1 MVEKL
6 GIFALC
12 IAGLLALGGCATVD
26 PRLDYDRAAEHVRQT
41 TGQES
46 LYRPGDEE
54 IVERKI
60 EELLADGLTADE
72 AVQVCLLNNP
82 RLQAAFF
89 DVGIARADVVQSGLL
104 SNPSLGVSLRLP
116 SGGGLANLEAGLA
129 QNIVELW
136 QIPVRKR
143 VAERTLDQAVLE
155 LARQAGVLATEA
167 KTAYYHAVAADQGRR
182 ITSENLDIVRQLL
195 DLALARQEAGV
206 GTEVEVN
213 LSRSE
218 LRETELALRSAKLAA
233 FEARSELATLLG
245 LTMPPD
251 NLELAEVLP
260 GPPEWTLTTERL
272 LETARAWRLDIK
284 AARQAVEAAAANVK
298 LERLRVFPVVELGFE
313 LERGERKRSRGRK
326 LFAETARSS
335 VEAGELTAPGFEP
348 NEDEGTDFIIGP
360 SISLELPIFDQNQAQ
375 IAVADYAYFQAAKML
390 DALAREV
397 TQETRLAHARAK
409 AAWDTARFYRDRLL
423 PLRETNL
430 ELARDAYGAGKASF
444 LSVLEAQRTLL
455 EARAGYVG
463 ALEASAVALPELERV
478 TGQPIQRILARD
490 ETDENTPAG
499 DGEPPSPNTPE
510 TDQSGTTEERK

>member
-26 PRLDYDRAAEHVRQT
+26 PRLVYDRAAEHVRQA

-60 EELLADGLTADE
+60 EELLAGGLTADE

-129 QNIVELW
+129 QNIVDLW
-136 QIPVRKR
+136 QIPARKR
-143 VAERTLDQAVLE
+143 VAERTLDRAVLE

-167 KTAYYHAVAADQGRR
+167 KTAYYHAVAADRAQT

-195 DLALARQEAGV
+195 DLTLARQEAGV
-206 GTEVEVN
+206 GTGVDVN

-218 LRETELALRSAKLAA
+218 LRETELVLRSAKLAA
-233 FEARSELATLLG
+233 FVARSELATLLG
-245 LTMPPD
+245 LTMSPD
-251 NLELAEVLP
+251 NLELTEALP
-260 GPPEWTLTTERL
+260 GPPEWTLTVERL

-284 AARQAVEAAAANVK
+284 AANQALEAAAANVK

-313 LERGERKRSRGRK
+313 LERGERKRSRGEGRRDEGTK
-326 LFAETARSS
+326 ARR
-335 VEAGELTAPGFEP
+335 
-348 NEDEGTDFIIGP
+348 EDEGTDFIIGP
-360 SISLELPIFDQNQAQ
+360 SIGLELPIFDQNQAQ

-390 DALAREV
+390 DALVREV
-397 TQETRLAHARAK
+397 TQETRLAHARAQT
-409 AAWDTARFYRDRLL
+409 AWDTARFYRDRLL

-478 TGQPIQRILARD
+478 TGRPIDPGAPGAKAD
-490 ETDENTPAG
+490 
-499 DGEPPSPNTPE
+499 EPPSPNTPE